1 MLGTGQLIDILVV
14 SKSEGQLASVDQPK
28 SEPENLARIP
38 LFKTFI

>member
-14 SKSEGQLASVDQPK
+14 SKSEGQLASVDQTK

-38 LFKTFI
+38 LYKTFI